1 MDVLQQIATPAGIL
15 LTTMAVA
22 WVLANPTI
30 TSPTVGASKPE
41 QLEATIAALDVKLD
55 SEVLAELDKATLR
68 FR

>member
-1 MDVLQQIATPAGIL
+1 
-15 LTTMAVA
+15 MAVA